1 MKRCVVPAS
10 AVPYSRSSPTLLCPT
25 DFGSNMASFAYIL
38 VFSPLRCRAVPLYR
52 DWNPTVSDH
61 FYTVRALAEIPAPCA
76 HTFTPTSP
84 TPPKLPP
91 PRATRRKAPRHSSS
105 PPPVPGAVRLLRLY
119 NAAPSDHFYTTN
131 TTEAAGAVAGGY
143 KLEDLN
149 PIYVY
154 PSALCGSVP
163 LYRLFAGGVGDH
175 FYTADAAER
184 DGAEG
189 SGWGYEWVAGR
200 NNRGETPCDH
210 DHDHDHDLEN
220 MPLPPASTPP
230 VPVPASPSASAASSS
245 SSVSTSPTSG
255 PVSDPVDLLPAPTS
269 MLDSSLADTAPSA
282 TTTPGSSS
290 GTRLRLTSASYGSL
304 AAALALPVWV

>member
-1 MKRCVVPAS
+1 MGAFSVVGLIPRDNPRCRRSQFPIVPERKRRRRAPS
-10 AVPYSRSSPTLLCPT
+10 FLREAVPYSRSSPTLLCPT

-38 VFSPLRCRAVPLYR
+38 VFSLFAAEYAHAACADASQAVPLYR

-61 FYTVRALAEIPAPCA
+61 FYTPNAAEAAAATGYTQEGPKALV
-76 HTFTPTSP
+76 FTT
-84 TPPKLPP
+84 
-91 PRATRRKAPRHSSS
+91 
-105 PPPVPGAVRLLRLY
+105 PVPGAVRLLRLY

-143 KLEDLN
+143 KLEDVN

-189 SGWGYEWVAGR
+189 SGWAYEWVAGYVF
-200 NNRGETPCDH
+200 P
-210 DHDHDHDLEN
+210 
-220 MPLPPASTPP
+220 
-230 VPVPASPSASAASSS
+230 
-245 SSVSTSPTSG
+245 
-255 PVSDPVDLLPAPTS
+255 
-269 MLDSSLADTAPSA
+269 
-282 TTTPGSSS
+282 
-290 GTRLRLTSASYGSL
+290 
-304 AAALALPVWV
+304 